1 MQNDPSTYSENP
13 STNTPLDADDWDVPL
28 EPYENH
34 HHEAIGLACLL
45 IVLGA
50 YLKNKPPKISIA
62 LQSIEAA
69 IEVLY
74 NHTDFPKS
82 SYELFRKR
90 IEGDATLEDDDLMES
105 LGMEF

>member
-28 EPYENH
+28 EPYENR
-34 HHEAIGLACLL
+34 HHEAIGLACLFM
-45 IVLGA
+45 VLGA
-50 YLKNKPPKISIA
+50 YLKSKPPKISIA

-74 NHTDFPKS
+74 DHTDFPKS
-82 SYELFRKR
+82 SYELFHKR
-90 IEGDATLEDDDLMES
+90 VEGDATLEDEDLIES
-105 LGMEF
+105 LGIEF